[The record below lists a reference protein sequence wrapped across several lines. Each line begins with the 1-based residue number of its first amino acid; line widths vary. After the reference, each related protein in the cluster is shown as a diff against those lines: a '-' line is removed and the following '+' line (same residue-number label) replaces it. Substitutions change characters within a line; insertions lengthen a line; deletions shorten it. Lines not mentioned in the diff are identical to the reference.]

1 MIGKSHLLPGEK
13 TAELCWKLICTVM
26 EVACMCVRDAAART
40 KKYILEVCRR
50 VQEKIF
56 AFRANFLGL
65 REDL

>member
-1 MIGKSHLLPGEK
+1 
-13 TAELCWKLICTVM
+13 VM